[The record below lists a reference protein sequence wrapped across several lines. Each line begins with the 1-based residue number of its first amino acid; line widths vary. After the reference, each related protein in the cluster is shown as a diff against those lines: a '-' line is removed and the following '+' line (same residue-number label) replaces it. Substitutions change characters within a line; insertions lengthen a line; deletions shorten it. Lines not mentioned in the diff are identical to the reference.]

1 MATAKRKQEEAADK
15 VSASEAS
22 DQECDL
28 DDVEV
33 TKRMKMGNE
42 HHHHHHLMQHSAD
55 VMAPM
60 TTLGPAGSPL

>member
-15 VSASEAS
+15 ASS
-22 DQECDL
+22 DGSDEECDL

-33 TKRMKMGNE
+33 TKRMKMANE
-42 HHHHHHLMQHSAD
+42 HHHLMQHSAD
-55 VMAPM
+55 GLAPM